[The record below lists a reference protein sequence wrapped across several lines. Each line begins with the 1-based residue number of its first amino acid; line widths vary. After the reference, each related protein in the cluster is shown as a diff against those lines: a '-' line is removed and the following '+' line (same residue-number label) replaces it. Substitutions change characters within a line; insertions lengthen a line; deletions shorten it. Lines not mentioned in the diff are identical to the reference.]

1 MKTKLRLCKLLF
13 STRLLVSLLIILGIL
28 ECLQWLQGEGKSSKS
43 LLLSDYPELS
53 SSSMMSSFSSN
64 FPSSAHLPETAVP
77 ASEMTKVKIEPEKK
91 STHTHQNILL
101 LAYARS
107 GSSFTGELLSAGT
120 RAAYYYEPLFSLRPN
135 GTAIENV
142 IMRDPSKSY
151 LVERHLGGVFKCSWP
166 LLQKLNKSG
175 FPTIRKRG
183 MRCRSSNPR
192 VVKTIRLR
200 RAGLEPW
207 LYQTNIKVVHLVRDP
222 RGILNSV
229 SKRSVWSSLL
239 KNATFQCARMLDDM
253 KLEDRLPRERYIRV
267 RYEDLVDDT
276 DKTLENIYSH
286 IGLPWT
292 EHVRKV
298 IWSHTHAEN
307 VTGTNGHGYYNTFRS
322 SNFAHDSWKRKLARS
337 QVTGI
342 EAACKEFMERA
353 GYKPHKID
361 SR

>member
-1 MKTKLRLCKLLF
+1 M
-13 STRLLVSLLIILGIL
+13 
-28 ECLQWLQGEGKSSKS
+28 KSS
-43 LLLSDYPELS
+43 
-53 SSSMMSSFSSN
+53 SSN
-64 FPSSAHLPETAVP
+64 FPSSLSHLPERTSTSSDLIQAKSD
-77 ASEMTKVKIEPEKK
+77 AKK
-91 STHTHQNILL
+91 KKNHVHQNISL

-142 IMRDPSKSY
+142 IMRDPGQSY
-151 LVERHLGGVFKCSWP
+151 LVERHLGGIFRCSWP
-166 LLQKLNKSG
+166 ILQKLNKSG
-175 FPTIRKRG
+175 FPTVRKRG
-183 MRCRSSNPR
+183 MRCRSSSPR

-207 LYQTNIKVVHLVRDP
+207 IHKTNIKVVHLVRDP
-222 RGILNSV
+222 RAIINSV
-229 SKRSVWSSLL
+229 SKRSVWSNLL

-253 KLEDRLPRERYIRV
+253 QLEKSLPKERYVRV
-267 RYEDLVDDT
+267 RYEDLVDET
-276 DKTLENIYSH
+276 EKTLEGIYSH
-286 IGLPWT
+286 LGLPWT

-337 QVTGI
+337 QVTAI
-342 EAACKEFMERA
+342 EAGCKEFMDQA
-353 GYKPHKID
+353 GYDPYKAEA
-361 SR
+361 RL

>member
-1 MKTKLRLCKLLF
+1 MKTKVRLCKLLF

-28 ECLQWLQGEGKSSKS
+28 ECIHWLKGAEEGFPRSR
-43 LLLSDYPELS
+43 LEENYPELS
-53 SSSMMSSFSSN
+53 SMKSSSN
-64 FPSSAHLPETAVP
+64 IHSSSHLPEA
-77 ASEMTKVKIEPEKK
+77 ASTSSHEIKSNPKK
-91 STHTHQNILL
+91 NRVHQNILL

-142 IMRDPSKSY
+142 IMRDPSQSH
-151 LVERHLGGVFKCSWP
+151 LVENHLGGIFRCSWP
-166 LLQKLNKSG
+166 ILQKLNKSG
-175 FPTIRKRG
+175 FPTVRKRG

-200 RAGLEPW
+200 RAALEPW
-207 LYQTNIKVVHLVRDP
+207 VHKSNIKVVHLVRDP
-222 RGILNSV
+222 RAIINSV
-229 SKRSVWSSLL
+229 SKRSVWSNLL

-253 KLEDRLPRERYIRV
+253 QLEKSLPKERYVRV
-267 RYEDLVDDT
+267 RYEDLVDKT
-276 DKTLENIYSH
+276 ENTLEAIYSH
-286 IGLPWT
+286 LGLLWT
-292 EHVRKV
+292 EHIRKV

-337 QVTGI
+337 QVSAI
-342 EAACKEFMERA
+342 EAGCKEFMERA
-353 GYKPHKID
+353 GYQIFRPEP
-361 SR
+361 